1 MSYIIL
7 IERWSPV
14 HVHWRVSVLDEN
26 RHIFR
31 RIEQPFAR
39 KERAVEA
46 ACQLMAQFQ
55 ESVEGQ
61 HYHLTQEDAKEDRR
75 APLVDYVDLVRRIVA
90 STEGKTW
97 IGEARQGQEL
107 ARSTDWHVA
116 EAVGGQKAGQEIV
129 TKRSSD
135 DGYAG

>member
-55 ESVEGQ
+55 ESVEGSQ

-97 IGEARQGQEL
+97 IGEARQGQ
-107 ARSTDWHVA
+107 
-116 EAVGGQKAGQEIV
+116 KAGQEIV